1 MPRAVRS
8 PRPGRT
14 LPAMQVDTLGQIV
27 SFGPD
32 AYGVHYGNYVSVF
45 FVGAEGVCVVD
56 PSGQTTPGMP
66 RLIEAAIRTVTDRPV
81 TYVVY
86 SHWGSDHGR
95 GGAAFASMAQFV
107 AHRNAA
113 PKVEAEHDVNSPV
126 PTLIVDR
133 PTQLNLGDRSV
144 DLYPTDFSEV
154 DDYLLVH
161 DSKSK
166 VLITVDFVQS
176 RTVPFRRLFGVPKR
190 VVDRLQWVDD
200 TLDFDV
206 VVSGHALPS
215 IHGTR
220 ADVREQRQYYL
231 DLGDAVA
238 QAKGDA
244 GAARALLEP
253 KYASWRRFDQMVD
266 DNIQGYL
273 SWSA

>member
-1 MPRAVRS
+1 
-8 PRPGRT
+8 
-14 LPAMQVDTLGQIV
+14 MQVDTLGEIV

-32 AYGVHYGNYVSVF
+32 AYGVRYGNYVSVF
-45 FVGAEGVCVVD
+45 FVGSDGVCVVD

-66 RLIEAAIRTVTDRPV
+66 RLVEAAIRTVTDRPV

-86 SHWGSDHGR
+86 SHWGADHGR
-95 GGAAFASMAQFV
+95 GGAAFASTAQFV

-126 PTLIVDR
+126 ATLIVDR
-133 PTQLNLGDRSV
+133 PTQLHLGGTSV

-154 DDYLLVH
+154 DDYVIVH
-161 DSKSK
+161 ESKSK
-166 VLITVDFVQS
+166 VLMTVDFVQS
-176 RTVPFRRLFGVPKR
+176 RTVPFRRLFGVPQR

-206 VVSGHALPS
+206 VVSGHSVPA

-220 ADVREQRQYYL
+220 EDIRAQRQYYL
-231 DLGDAVA
+231 DLASAVA
-238 QAKGDA
+238 QANGNAD
-244 GAARALLEP
+244 AARTLLER

-273 SWSA
+273 SWTAEKTS